1 MFIHYFICHQKRK
14 NEIIWSGGSTL
25 ALKFSYNHSMSK
37 SNKIPIQGNEKSF
50 KLAKSFIVV
59 NIEGVN
65 YLYKIASF
73 STHSS
78 VKGEVFL

>member
-1 MFIHYFICHQKRK
+1 
-14 NEIIWSGGSTL
+14 
-25 ALKFSYNHSMSK
+25 MSK
-37 SNKIPIQGNEKSF
+37 SRKIPIQGNEKSF

-59 NIEGVN
+59 NIGGVN
-65 YLYKIASF
+65 YFYKIASF